1 MKDLDEQRARYLIQ
15 DFKQG
20 FIDFCQFEVEH
31 IKAGFLQSSLQ
42 VSPFHRQQDG
52 FVHAGV
58 MATMADHTAGYASF
72 TLLDPQQQI
81 LTIEFKINF
90 LSPAQGPR
98 LVCTAQVL
106 KSGKKLF
113 VTESQVFDGDPDS
126 GVLAAKAT
134 VTLMPVSR
142 EALRK
147 RQPAA
152 EPGGSS

>member
-1 MKDLDEQRARYLIQ
+1 MQDLDAERARFLIQ

-20 FIDFCQFEVEH
+20 FIDFCQFNVET
-31 IKAGFLQSSLQ
+31 IKAGFLQSSLD
-42 VSPFHRQQDG
+42 VSPCHQQQDG

-72 TLLDPQQQI
+72 TLLDPAQQI

-90 LSPAQGPR
+90 LAPAQGPK
-98 LVCTAQVL
+98 LVCRAEVL

-113 VTESQVFDGDPDS
+113 VAESLVYDGDPES
-126 GVLAAKAT
+126 GGVLAAKAM
-134 VTLMPVSR
+134 VTLMPVPK

-147 RQPAA
+147 RKAGA
-152 EPGGSS
+152 EP